1 MWCLISDLF
10 LPAHDIFGYVNTGY
24 VSNMGHEVL
33 DNLLTAGGIEAMMGT
48 ISVILIAMA
57 FGGIMQGT
65 GQMEAVVAPIV
76 KKVRSLGGM
85 VALTIGSCIGVNIVL
100 PDQYLGIMVPG
111 QMYGAEY
118 DKRGIDRLYLGNI
131 LGAGA
136 AVTSAL
142 IPWNTCGMYMHSIL
156 GVGAFEYLPYAVF
169 NYSLPIIFI
178 IYFALF
184 GKKIMAKEAK

>member
-1 MWCLISDLF
+1 
-10 LPAHDIFGYVNTGY
+10 
-24 VSNMGHEVL
+24 L
-33 DNLLTAGGIEAMMGT
+33 DTLLTAGGIEAMMGT

-76 KKVRSLGGM
+76 SKVRSIGGM
-85 VALTIGSCIGVNIVL
+85 AALTIGSCVGVNIIL

-136 AVTSAL
+136 AVTSPVQQAGIDL
-142 IPWNTCGMYMHSIL
+142 R
-156 GVGAFEYLPYAVF
+156 
-169 NYSLPIIFI
+169 
-178 IYFALF
+178 
-184 GKKIMAKEAK
+184 